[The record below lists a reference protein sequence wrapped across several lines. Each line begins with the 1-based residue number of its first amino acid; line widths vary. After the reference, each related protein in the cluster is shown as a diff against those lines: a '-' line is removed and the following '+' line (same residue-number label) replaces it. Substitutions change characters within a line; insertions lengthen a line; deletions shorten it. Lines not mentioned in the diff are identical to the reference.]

1 MAVQSLSNEW
11 MSTGS
16 DLLLQLRRRRQRQ
29 KSGNLAVKEKKDIDT
44 HYKTSKSTT
53 SSSETIIEV
62 CLGPDCSGGGG
73 GAALLEIEEL
83 VSCSRGTSVS
93 SSSYFGNNRA
103 ASTNKKIPISVV
115 PGGCTDHCTMG
126 PNVHVI
132 SSNSR
137 NDTHHYNKVNNPQAC
152 RNVVASIY
160 ADGKEEEEVS
170 AVTETLHVTSKTTSP
185 PMATDNNSSVTSLL
199 KRRDD
204 ATRWRSHKER
214 AARERRL
221 KVRER

>member
-16 DLLLQLRRRRQRQ
+16 DLLLQLRRRQQQQ
-29 KSGNLAVKEKKDIDT
+29 KSGNLAAKEKKDTDT
-44 HYKTSKSTT
+44 HCKTSKITS

-83 VSCSRGTSVS
+83 VSCSRGKSVS
-93 SSSYFGNNRA
+93 SSSNGNNRA

-137 NDTHHYNKVNNPQAC
+137 NDTYHYTKVNNPQAC
-152 RNVVASIY
+152 RNVVASLY
-160 ADGKEEEEVS
+160 ADGKEEEVS
-170 AVTETLHVTSKTTSP
+170 AVTETHHVTSKTTSP
-185 PMATDNNSSVTSLL
+185 PMATDKNSSVTSLL

-204 ATRWRSHKER
+204 TIRWRSHKER